1 MSSSDSMEVR
11 RCRALIGSC
20 PGPTGPQGPPGFG
33 FLPQYGS
40 FISIVDQTPNATNPL
55 TTPVAITFSSRTEGN
70 IYTYGNTY
78 PNSQIVIPTTGTYR
92 FLFSAQCIS
101 TGSHFLEIW
110 PVING
115 FSLPDSNTRIR
126 ISSSTESC
134 LTIEYIV
141 SFNRNDILQLY
152 MRGDSVSGHLVY
164 IAGNPNTIPAI
175 PDTPSIILTI
185 HQIA

>member
-20 PGPTGPQGPPGFG
+20 PGPTGPQGPQGPSGFI
-33 FLPQYGS
+33 PKYGS
-40 FISIVDQTPNATNPL
+40 FISNVDQAPDATNPA

-70 IYTYGNTY
+70 IDIMGV
-78 PNSQIVIPTTGTYR
+78 SQILIPTAGTYR

-101 TGSHFLEIW
+101 NGSHYIEIW

-115 FSLPDSNTRIR
+115 TSLPDSNTRIR
-126 ISSSTESC
+126 IASSTESC

-141 SFNRNDILQLY
+141 TFNTNDILQLY
-152 MRGDSVSGHLVY
+152 MRGDSANGRLVY
-164 IAGNPNTIPAI
+164 ITGNPSTTPAI
-175 PDTPSIILTI
+175 PNIPSIILTI